1 MYMDAQNRPSN
12 NQSLVIGAPGTIV
25 STDSIDM
32 LTAVDNPGRSCM
44 LRAIAVLTAALV
56 GAGSSIR
63 AEFIQSDN
71 SNLSTPDVLSVG
83 PTFAVAAAGA
93 GTKLLDVPMPDTTR
107 RYCGFQYVITG
118 ALTTGGTATA
128 GLVGGTDRNAS
139 VVPMNLG

>member
-12 NQSLVIGAPGTIV
+12 SQSLIAGAGTVV

-32 LTAVDNPGRSCM
+32 LAAVDNPGRACS
-44 LRAIAVLTAALV
+44 LRAIAVLTAALTSG
-56 GAGSSIR
+56 GAATLQAQLI
-63 AEFIQSDN
+63 ESDS
-71 SNLSTPDVLSVG
+71 SNLASPRVLASG
-83 PTFAVAAAGA
+83 PVLALAAGVQGA
-93 GTKLLDVPMPDTTR
+93 KLLDVPMPDTTR